1 MKIAVFPGDG
11 IGAEVT
17 REAVRVLEA
26 LDLPGLTLLE
36 GDVVYL
42 TKDDCWTR
50 DLRQAVLLM
59 DEADADLRLLQAEA
73 QTGIVVGAYLAD
85 MQDGPDGPEPTRQ
98 RAGLH
103 ADPHVLLQAHA
114 QDAPGTRD

>member
-1 MKIAVFPGDG
+1 MPRPFTPKV
-11 IGAEVT
+11 VT
-17 REAVRVLEA
+17 ANA
-26 LDLPGLTLLE
+26 LLE

-85 MQDGPDGPEPTRQ
+85 MQDGPDGPEPTHFREAFRRKGPSNYQ
-98 RAGLH
+98 HGK
-103 ADPHVLLQAHA
+103 QE
-114 QDAPGTRD
+114 QF